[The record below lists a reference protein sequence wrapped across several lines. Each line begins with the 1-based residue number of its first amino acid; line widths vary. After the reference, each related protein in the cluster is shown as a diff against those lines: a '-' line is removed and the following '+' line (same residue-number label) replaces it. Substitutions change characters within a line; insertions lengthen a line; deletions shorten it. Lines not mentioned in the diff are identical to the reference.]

1 MGLKKIVKKIMPP
14 ITFAIIFV
22 STYLAQSFEFIMFNG
37 GLKQME
43 LNIKIAVID
52 LNLIENPIALIILM
66 IGIAI
71 ISFGLPMVMARVL
84 TDILFK
90 EELRN

>member
-1 MGLKKIVKKIMPP
+1 MDLKKIVKEIIPSL
-14 ITFAIIFV
+14 TYGIIFV
-22 STYLAQSFEFIMFNG
+22 STYLAQSFEFVMFNG

-52 LNLIENPIALIILM
+52 LNLIESPIVLILLLL
-66 IGIAI
+66 GIAI
-71 ISFGLPMVMARVL
+71 ISFGLPMVLAKVL

-90 EELRN
+90 EVK